1 MNFLQQFGLGR
12 IASII
17 RHSTFVLGAALS
29 LVTTALPPARAQDS
43 LGDLLF
49 TVGTTYTD
57 THAREWAYLYWN
69 ATSSDILLGR
79 QFAIYVKSGG
89 ASSASPFARTAIIAR
104 QADVRVIDPLVN
116 RGVNLGDDA
125 ATLQADLEKL
135 FENLIPAGTI
145 TLAEKLSA
153 VLRGASGD
161 ARHYQNLILLSRL
174 HSSVALALG
183 IGYAEVVP
191 GPAGTQTTFEIREW
205 DPVAMRDR
213 RVIGRVTVTANQPTI
228 LPAPGDIA
236 EYTDTSAKG
245 HLNAKLRW
253 STPDALRRLSLLG
266 HGFNIWRM
274 DGAAAI
280 AGGFVATPPT
290 RAQLAAMYATNAVR
304 RVNALPIMATKDF
317 DASSVTNFSAS
328 GDTNTFFVIDNND
341 AFRAG
346 GSSFADG
353 QSVCYFVTARDLLGR
368 DGQVSKGKLI
378 TICDRMPPNA
388 PRRVH
393 VRNNYEYN
401 ATGVQKLRVDWEA
414 NAQDAA
420 ETPSAYYIY
429 RWDNIPQMHTLG
441 VSPGAHLI
449 GAVTHTNGVTR
460 YSFLDSA
467 AGSPALPADADKAF
481 WYTVR
486 VADNGYCGNNLSA
499 HSAPAWGVL
508 RNRYGPGSPT
518 VTVNLRCVR
527 PIAAYVP
534 PATLSSNGTIV
545 PGLDNYRLG
554 IQRLRL
560 EIQWAEFFTNSP
572 AGPGLVGTV
581 TIPPGTNRA
590 SIDVA
595 LPKNTGND
603 NGREFLCRV
612 GTADGRVS
620 TFASGIAPVFQ
631 GPYFEVVR
639 FTGDLIVT
647 QGKAGDDCRTHTV
660 TLPSGLGSG
669 SATSSISGIK
679 LDLTLPAGTA
689 EYKVYRR
696 INEGPLTMI
705 CQADETHFTGVLTG
719 TCYDDTMP
727 STPCTVCYYVQC
739 FDRNGNSGPLTRTE
753 CIDIAAPLP
762 VPMLSKLDACSTNS
776 ALTQMKV
783 SWVCS
788 PYGVERFRIYVASPT
803 APFSGVKGL
812 GINTNS
818 GEILSENATVT
829 ISGVSSNLSFRG
841 YKTLFVGPAFGSNA
855 SFSTCIDVE
864 SGRQYFV
871 FVKAIGNHGTSL
883 GDASNIE
890 SFQYAPVATNLTYS
904 DPVPWP
910 ARGLPLTNSVFHS
923 SLNVTQLTVN
933 SGPVPWRGIG
943 IHIGEYHADLN
954 YLTNFAVQVY
964 GVKSTTDYLYVGTNG
979 STILP
984 LAAYRYQVPNTNY
997 AVTSGDLIQVSPL
1010 MEEIAYGVAGTNSI
1024 VIRDPFVQ
1032 LVQRQDNSGN
1042 SDLYLA
1048 DTQPVVAGA
1057 RYRYL
1062 LVRFKTNHEIDQ
1074 VIPAGE
1080 VEVVP

>member
-1 MNFLQQFGLGR
+1 L
-12 IASII
+12 A
-17 RHSTFVLGAALS
+17 LGAFL
-29 LVTTALPPARAQDS
+29 LCLPARAQDS

-49 TVGTTYTD
+49 SVGTTYTD

-69 ATSSDILLGR
+69 ASSTDILLGR
-79 QFAIYVKSGG
+79 QFSIYSKPGA
-89 ASSASPFARTAIIAR
+89 ASSASPYTRTAIIAR

-116 RGVNLGDDA
+116 RGVNLGDNST
-125 ATLQADLEKL
+125 TLQADIEKL

-174 HSSVALALG
+174 HPSVALALG
-183 IGYAEVVP
+183 IGYAEVIP
-191 GPAGTQTTFEIREW
+191 GPAGAQTTFEIREW
-205 DPVAMRDR
+205 DSVAQRDR

-290 RAQLAAMYATNAVR
+290 RAQLAAMYATNGVR
-304 RVNALPIMATKDF
+304 RVNSLPIMATKDF
-317 DASSVTNFSAS
+317 DAASVTNFSAT
-328 GDTNTFFVIDNND
+328 GDTNTWFVIDNND
-341 AFRAG
+341 VFRPG
-346 GSSFADG
+346 GSAFADG

-368 DGQVSKGKLI
+368 DGQVSKGRLI
-378 TICDRMPPNA
+378 SICDRMPPNA
-388 PRRVH
+388 PRSVR

-414 NAQDAA
+414 NTQDAA
-420 ETPSAYYIY
+420 ETASAYYIY

-441 VSPGAHLI
+441 ISPGAHLI
-449 GAVTHTNGVTR
+449 GVVAHTNGAPR

-467 AGSPALPADADKAF
+467 AGSPSLPADAGRAF

-486 VADNGYCGNNLSA
+486 LADNGYCGNNLSA

-508 RNRYGPGSPT
+508 RNRFGPGSAT
-518 VTVNLRCVR
+518 VAVNIRCVR
-527 PIAAYVP
+527 PVVGYIP
-534 PATLSSNGTIV
+534 PPVSATNVFATNAR
-545 PGLDNYRLG
+545 NYRLVCFRTNSQ
-554 IQRLRL
+554 IA
-560 EIQWAEFFTNSP
+560 WAEFYTNSALGP
-572 AGPGLVGTV
+572 ALVANV
-581 TIPPGTNRA
+581 AFQPATNRA
-590 SIDVA
+590 SHDLA
-595 LPKNTGND
+595 MPLTAGD
-603 NGREFLCRV
+603 QMSFQCRV

-620 TFASGIAPVFQ
+620 DFAQAVVSPFQ
-631 GPYFEVVR
+631 GNVVTVVR
-639 FTGDLIVT
+639 FSSGLDLARVV
-647 QGKAGDDCRTHTV
+647 ADDICKTHTPV
-660 TLPSGLGSG
+660 LPSGLGVG
-669 SATSSISGIK
+669 AATNSITGVS
-679 LDLTLPAGTA
+679 LNLTLPAGTA

-696 INEGPLTMI
+696 INDGPLTMI
-705 CQADETHFTGVLTG
+705 CQADETDFTGALTG
-719 TCYDDTMP
+719 TCLDDTMP

-739 FDRNGNSGPLTRTE
+739 FDRSGNAGPLVRTG

-762 VPMLSKLDACSTNS
+762 VPMLAKLEACNTNS
-776 ALTQMKV
+776 TATQMKV

-788 PYGVERFRIYVASPT
+788 PYGVERFRVFVAST
-803 APFSGVKGL
+803 KSPFNGVTGL
-812 GINTNS
+812 GINTNTS
-818 GEILSENATVT
+818 EVLGEYATVT
-829 ISGVSSNLSFRG
+829 IGGVSSNLYFRG

-864 SGRQYFV
+864 QGRQYAV
-871 FVKAIGNHGTSL
+871 YVKAVGNHLSNL
-883 GDASNIE
+883 GDPSNIE
-890 SFQYAPVATNLTYS
+890 QFQFAPVATNLAYS

-910 ARGLPLTNSVFHS
+910 ARGLPLTNATFHS
-923 SLNVTQLTVN
+923 SLNVTQLLVN
-933 SGPVPWRGIG
+933 AGPVPWRGIG
-943 IHIGEYHADLN
+943 IRIGEYHADLS
-954 YLTNFAVQVY
+954 YLSNNAVQVN

-979 STILP
+979 TTILP

-997 AVTSGDLIQVSPL
+997 SVVSGDLIQVSPL
-1010 MEEIAYGVAGTNSI
+1010 MEEVAYGVSGTNSI
-1024 VIRDPFVQ
+1024 IIRDPFVQ
-1032 LVQRQDNSGN
+1032 LVQRADNSGN

-1062 LVRFKTNHEIDQ
+1062 LVRFKSNHEIDE

-1080 VEVVP
+1080 VEVTP